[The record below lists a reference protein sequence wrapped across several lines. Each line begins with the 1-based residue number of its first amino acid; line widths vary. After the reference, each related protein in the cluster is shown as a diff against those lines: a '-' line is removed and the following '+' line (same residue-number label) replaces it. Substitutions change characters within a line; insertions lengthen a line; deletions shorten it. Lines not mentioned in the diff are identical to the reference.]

1 MRLSAKETSMMEAI
15 PYPKLFSAGK
25 IGLMELRNRVV
36 MAPMVVQLA
45 SESGAVTERTVD
57 YYARRAKG
65 GAGLI
70 IVEASYIA
78 TGGKA
83 FACQLGIDR
92 DALVPGHFDLVEAI
106 HRNGAKVALQIHH
119 GGARA
124 IPALTG
130 GMLVAPSAV
139 ADEGNSTVPRALTEL
154 EIEELADSYARAA
167 QRAQRAGYD
176 AVEIHGAH
184 GYLIHGFLDRKS
196 TRLNSSH

>member
-1 MRLSAKETSMMEAI
+1 MLKAI
-15 PYPKLFSAGK
+15 ACPNLFSPGK
-25 IGLMELRNRVV
+25 IGSMELRNRVV

-92 DALVPGHFDLVEAI
+92 DEIG
-106 HRNGAKVALQIHH
+106 
-119 GGARA
+119 RA
-124 IPALTG
+124 SCRER
-130 GMLVAPSAV
+130 V
-139 ADEGNSTVPRALTEL
+139 
-154 EIEELADSYARAA
+154 
-167 QRAQRAGYD
+167 
-176 AVEIHGAH
+176 
-184 GYLIHGFLDRKS
+184 
-196 TRLNSSH
+196 